1 MPSKKYTE
9 IAGHSDEQLATELEN
24 AERDYQQLRFDH
36 YTRGIENVAQI
47 SVLRRDIARIKTEQ
61 SVRANAAANGG
72 AGKTRKLTRRARLQA
87 KQA

>member
-1 MPSKKYTE
+1 MPSKKYQE
-9 IAGHSDEQLATELEN
+9 VAGHSDEQLATELEN

-47 SVLRRDIARIKTEQ
+47 KSTRRNIARIKTEQ
-61 SVRANAAANGG
+61 TVRTNAAAPR
-72 AGKTRKLTRRARLQA
+72 ARKLTRRARLQA